1 LVAGRRSS
9 MRSQTIVMWLVAAAV
24 MLLSLVVGCAG
35 GAGSVGNAA
44 PESGAKD
51 SKLKTIRI
59 EETEYSLKPAEITL
73 NKPGIY
79 VFEVVNSGG
88 TTHALEVE
96 GEGIEEFSDEIG
108 PGQSIQL
115 KLELKAGNYAL
126 TCPVDHHEEKG
137 MEGKLIVKE
146 GSGDQGSY

>member
-1 LVAGRRSS
+1 
-9 MRSQTIVMWLVAAAV
+9 MRTQAIVVWFVAATV
-24 MLLSLVVGCAG
+24 MVLSLVVGCAG
-35 GAGSVGNAA
+35 SGGSGGNAA
-44 PESGAKD
+44 PESGTKD
-51 SKLKTIRI
+51 SMVKTIRI

-73 NKPGIY
+73 DKPGMY

-96 GEGIEEFSDEIG
+96 GEGIEEFSEEIE
-108 PGQSIQL
+108 PGQSTQL
-115 KLELKAGNYAL
+115 KLELKAGTYGL

-146 GSGDQGSY
+146 GSGGQGSY